1 MFTCPDIF
9 LKFYLDIYTFNK
21 HLLSWKYKGYCSD
34 PQIIVMKEW
43 HKSTKKL
50 LYNLTHAI

>member
-43 HKSTKKL
+43 HKSTKKIAL
-50 LYNLTHAI
+50 